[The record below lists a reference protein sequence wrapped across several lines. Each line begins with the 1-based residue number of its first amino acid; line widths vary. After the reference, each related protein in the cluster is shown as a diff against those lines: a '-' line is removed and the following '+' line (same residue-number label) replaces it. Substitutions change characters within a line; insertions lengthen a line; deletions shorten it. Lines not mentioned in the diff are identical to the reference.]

1 MPFSQLNDIILK
13 LTDKNTVKV
22 LNVLLE
28 HKEIIDEEI
37 VNILNEEIEKLQEAL
52 KEEEEKSQEALKE
65 EEEKSQEALKEE
77 KMASRIALKEVRK
90 SLYKLS
96 ERSLARYRRVRD
108 KETGYFVYYWSPI
121 FERVHDLIIYRRK
134 RSVKKLRQRL
144 DYEQRNLLYVCDEGH
159 TPVTFSDAF
168 ELGFICSTC
177 GKELSQKDNANTIQF
192 LEQKIKELDAELNTG
207 LEELDDLVE
216 LMEKPIQEK

>member
-37 VNILNEEIEKLQEAL
+37 VNILNEEIEK
-52 KEEEEKSQEALKE
+52 SQEALKE

-77 KMASRIALKEVRK
+77 KIASRIALKEVRK

-134 RSVKKLRQRL
+134 RSVKKLHQRL

-177 GKELSQKDNANTIQF
+177 SKELSQKDNANTIQF

-216 LMEKPIQEK
+216 PMEKPIQEK

>member
-1 MPFSQLNDIILK
+1 MPSSQLNDIILK
-13 LTDKNTVKV
+13 LTDKNTVEV

-37 VNILNEEIEKLQEAL
+37 VNILNEEIEK
-52 KEEEEKSQEALKE
+52 SQEALNE
-65 EEEKSQEALKEE
+65 DEEKL
-77 KMASRIALKEVRK
+77 ASRIALKEVRK

-121 FERVHDLIIYRRK
+121 FERVLDLIIYRRK
-134 RSVKKLRQRL
+134 RSIKKLRQRL

-168 ELGFICSTC
+168 ELGFICTTC

-192 LEQKIKELDAELNTG
+192 LEQKIKKLDAELKTG
-207 LEELDDLVE
+207 LEELDDLAE